1 MVAGLSI
8 FIRHLRLMRRERTQI
23 LRIGYQAGAM
33 LLVMLFLSI
42 SVAQIFHSHPKVAT
56 LEHLQQHD
64 GNDQDQVASAD
75 KCLIC
80 DYLAHQQSKEFY
92 ISHPLVLSV
101 PLPDAITLNTNV
113 FVGNY
118 KFSLQGFTNKGP
130 PALSC

>member
-1 MVAGLSI
+1 
-8 FIRHLRLMRRERTQI
+8 
-23 LRIGYQAGAM
+23 M

-42 SVAQIFHSHPKVAT
+42 SVAQIFHSHPKVAA
-56 LEHLQQHD
+56 LEHTHHD
-64 GNDQDQVASAD
+64 DGSGQAQVDAAD

-92 ISHPLVLSV
+92 ISHPLVLTV
-101 PLPDAITLNTNV
+101 PLPDAITLNNNV

-130 PALSC
+130 PVISC

>member
-1 MVAGLSI
+1 MQK
-8 FIRHLRLMRRERTQI
+8 ERKHI
-23 LRIGYQAGAM
+23 LRKCYQAGAM

-42 SVAQIFHSHPKVAT
+42 SVAQILHSHPKVSAT
-56 LEHLQQHD
+56 PHTHQHD
-64 GNDQDQVASAD
+64 LDGGHQLSAAD

-92 ISHPLVLSV
+92 ISHPLVLNV

-130 PALSC
+130 PAFSC

>member
-1 MVAGLSI
+1 MKGTRKHTLNT
-8 FIRHLRLMRRERTQI
+8 F
-23 LRIGYQAGAM
+23 YQAGAF

-42 SVAQIFHSHPKVAT
+42 SVAQIFHSHSKVAAV
-56 LEHLQQHD
+56 EHTHHH
-64 GNDQDQVASAD
+64 DQDQQDQVSAAD

-92 ISHPLVLSV
+92 ISHPLVLNV
-101 PLPDAITLNTNV
+101 PLPDAITLNSNV

-130 PALSC
+130 PVFSC

>member
-1 MVAGLSI
+1 
-8 FIRHLRLMRRERTQI
+8 MRRERKQI
-23 LRIGYQAGAM
+23 LRRCYQAGAM

-42 SVAQIFHSHPKVAT
+42 SVAQIFHSHPKVAA
-56 LEHLQQHD
+56 LEHTHQHE
-64 GNDQDQVASAD
+64 GNDQDQVAAAD

-130 PALSC
+130 PAFSC

>member
-1 MVAGLSI
+1 
-8 FIRHLRLMRRERTQI
+8 MRRERKQI
-23 LRIGYQAGAM
+23 LKKCYQAGAM
-33 LLVMLFLSI
+33 LLVTLFLSI

-56 LEHLQQHD
+56 LEHAHQHGMD
-64 GNDQDQVASAD
+64 GRDQVTAAD

-80 DYLAHQQSKEFY
+80 DYLSHQQSKEFY
-92 ISHPLVLSV
+92 INHPLVLSV

-130 PALSC
+130 PAFSC

>member
-1 MVAGLSI
+1 MKSARKHTLNKC
-8 FIRHLRLMRRERTQI
+8 
-23 LRIGYQAGAM
+23 YQVGAF

-42 SVAQIFHSHPKVAT
+42 SVAQIFHSHPKVTAM
-56 LEHLQQHD
+56 EHAQSQ
-64 GNDQDQVASAD
+64 DQDQQDQVSAAD
-75 KCLIC
+75 KCMVC
-80 DYLAHQQSKEFY
+80 DYLAHQKSKEFY

-130 PALSC
+130 PAFSW